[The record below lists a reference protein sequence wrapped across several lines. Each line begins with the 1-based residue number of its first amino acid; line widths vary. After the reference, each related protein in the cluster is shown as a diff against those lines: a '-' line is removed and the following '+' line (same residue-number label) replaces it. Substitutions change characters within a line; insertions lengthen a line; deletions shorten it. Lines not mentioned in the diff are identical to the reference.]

1 VGQQVQFQ
9 MPNTMEEAVKL
20 AVTVENVEKH
30 KQMVRGSRKVFA
42 NKKEI
47 ECYRCNQ
54 SGHYC
59 QQKKSSRNRRKIQ
72 GQSYNCG
79 GPNSHDGKVNEE
91 RLYTNLVGILCK
103 IQQRNA
109 DIYALLARNDFTVN
123 NSGQIR
129 RDCPKPSQK
138 TQYPNGQG
146 SMYRP
151 PTSSQQ
157 QKGRN

>member
-1 VGQQVQFQ
+1 MGQQVQFQ

-20 AVTVENVEKH
+20 VVTVENVEKH
-30 KQMVRGSRKVFA
+30 KQMVRGSRKVSA

-79 GPNSHDGKVNEE
+79 GPNSHDGKVNQE
-91 RLYTNLVGILCK
+91 RLYTP
-103 IQQRNA
+103 
-109 DIYALLARNDFTVN
+109 IYKS
-123 NSGQIR
+123 SGQALQNTAEKR
-129 RDCPKPSQK
+129 RYLRPSGPQ
-138 TQYPNGQG
+138 
-146 SMYRP
+146 
-151 PTSSQQ
+151 
-157 QKGRN
+157 